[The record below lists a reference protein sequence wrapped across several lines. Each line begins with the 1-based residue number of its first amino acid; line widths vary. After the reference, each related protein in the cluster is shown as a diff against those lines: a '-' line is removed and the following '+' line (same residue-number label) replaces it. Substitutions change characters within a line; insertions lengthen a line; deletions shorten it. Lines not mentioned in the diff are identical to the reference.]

1 MEKITKEG
9 ILYALGEFLM
19 TENDG
24 VEDVRYPREE
34 KDCFYVV
41 MKDGSRLEVTVREV

>member
-34 KDCFYVV
+34 KDCFYAVLS
-41 MKDGSRLEVTVREV
+41 DGRQLKISVSEK